1 MNRRK
6 PLWDTLSETT
16 RQHTVRAI
24 MAYFE
29 NERDDPI
36 GHIAAEDLLDTIL
49 EHTHADIHNQG
60 LDLAKQEIEERIADL
75 YVQLDLRKRS

>member
-1 MNRRK
+1 MAIRK
-6 PLWDTLSETT
+6 
-16 RQHTVRAI
+16 I

-49 EHTHADIHNQG
+49 EHIQ
-60 LDLAKQEIEERIADL
+60 ADL
-75 YVQLDLRKRS
+75 YNQAINDAKIQITDKMSDLVVELDLLQRS

>member
-1 MNRRK
+1 MPKRK
-6 PLWDTLSETT
+6 PLWDNLTEPT
-16 RQHTVRAI
+16 RQNAVRSI

-49 EHTHADIHNQG
+49 EHIQADIYNKG
-60 LDLAKQEIEERIADL
+60 LEDAQKEIEERTADL
-75 YVQLDLRKRS
+75 HVQLDLLKRA

>member
-1 MNRRK
+1 MKKRK
-6 PLWDTLSETT
+6 PLWDTLSEPT
-16 RQHTVRAI
+16 RQIAVRNI

-49 EHTHADIHNQG
+49 EHIQADIYNQG
-60 LDLAKQEIEERIADL
+60 IEDARKEIEEKFADL
-75 YVQLDLRKRS
+75 NVQLDLQKRS

>member
-1 MNRRK
+1 MKKRK
-6 PLWDTLSETT
+6 PLWDTLSEPT
-16 RQHTVRAI
+16 RQIAVRKI

-49 EHTHADIHNQG
+49 EHIQADIYNQG
-60 LDLAKQEIEERIADL
+60 IEDARKEIEEKFADL
-75 YVQLDLRKRS
+75 NVQLDLQKRS

>member
-16 RQHTVRAI
+16 RQHAIRTI

-36 GHIAAEDLLDTIL
+36 GHIAAEDLLDSIL
-49 EHTHADIHNQG
+49 ENIH
-60 LDLAKQEIEERIADL
+60 ADL
-75 YVQLDLRKRS
+75 YNQGIEAAQKEMEERSADLQVQLDLIKRS